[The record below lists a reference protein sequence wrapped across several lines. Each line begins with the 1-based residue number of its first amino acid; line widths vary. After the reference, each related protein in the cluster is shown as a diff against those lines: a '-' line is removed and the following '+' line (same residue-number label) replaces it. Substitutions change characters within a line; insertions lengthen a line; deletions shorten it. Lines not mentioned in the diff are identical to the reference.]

1 MKSNLNRKFAVGFI
15 SAALVALSLAV
26 VPTAARAADPVCV
39 TAGGIKSC
47 QGVTSDGAKYLLQAP
62 LNFNGTAFL
71 YSKGYRYPISIPGV
85 WDVAASSLA
94 EQVPGKNAA
103 DKTAIATYLLS
114 KGYGIFSSAYTK
126 TGWNADVA
134 IKTNVELVAVWK
146 KEFTSTKKIV
156 AWGESQGGFITQAL
170 AENYPDLVDAAVPLC
185 MVGGSVEAAMKMAG
199 DALWGM
205 KVFFD
210 PTIKGGGYSAGV
222 PGVVEQLTDISKIA
236 AALTSLSQSVATGA
250 WPATATLVPA
260 ELKAAIPSR
269 SAVTLVGQMA
279 GLPSISKNIDG
290 VSGPGDA
297 ASLPVAQFI
306 AGAAPAIAT
315 LQNLQDAAILGV
327 LLIADLEGINGGKV
341 YDNSKSDYE
350 AQLGDGKFIFSSAL
364 SGFDATDKLLTFLKA
379 APRATAD
386 AAALTKLR
394 AMLAHKGEVK
404 VPTIA
409 MTAPYESTTPGG
421 HVQWLINA
429 NRENMAKAKE
439 AAVAAIR
446 KGEAAPSLRNKLM
459 VIWNFPPER
468 YTTFTATGLPDTSK
482 PAANGTTHCNYTV
495 KQYTAMAEI
504 GALAANAGKV
514 PNTAQVAVLMRKAG
528 GLSFDRDFEAPLLK
542 FYETVEE

>member
-1 MKSNLNRKFAVGFI
+1 MKSTINRKFAVGFI

-71 YSKGYRYPISIPGV
+71 YSKGYRPLFSIPGRS
-85 WDVAASSLA
+85 DVAQSLLT
-94 EQVPGKNAA
+94 EQVPGKSAA

-114 KGYGIFSSAYTK
+114 KGYGIFSSAYTRA
-126 TGWNADVA
+126 GWNADVA
-134 IKTNVELVAVWK
+134 IKTNVELVGVWK
-146 KEFTSTKKIV
+146 KEFASTKKIV
-156 AWGESQGGFITQAL
+156 AWGESGGGFITQAL
-170 AENYPDLVDAAVPLC
+170 AENYPDLIDAAVPVC
-185 MVGGSVEAAMKMAG
+185 MVGGSIEAAIKMAG
-199 DALWGM
+199 DALWGIKM
-205 KVFFD
+205 FFD
-210 PTIKGGGYSAGV
+210 PTIKGGGYSAGAA
-222 PGVVEQLTDISKIA
+222 GVVEQLTDLAKIG
-236 AALTSLSQSVATGA
+236 AALTTLSGAVSTGA
-250 WPATATLVPA
+250 WPATATAVPA
-260 ELKAAIPSR
+260 AIKTAIPSR
-269 SAVTLVGQMA
+269 SAVTLIGQMA
-279 GLPSISKNIDG
+279 GLPSISSHIDG

-306 AGAAPAIAT
+306 AAGAPAIAT
-315 LQNLQDAAILGV
+315 LQNLGDAAALGV
-327 LLIADLEGINGGKV
+327 LLMADIEATAGGRV
-341 YDNSKSDYE
+341 YDNTKADYE
-350 AQLGDGKFIFSSAL
+350 AQLGDAKFIFSSAL
-364 SGFDATDKLLTFLKA
+364 SGFDATDALLAFLKA
-379 APRATAD
+379 APRVTAD
-386 AAALTKLR
+386 PAAVTKMR
-394 AMLAHKGEVK
+394 AMLSHKGVVN

-409 MTAPYESTTPGG
+409 MTAPFESTTPGG

-429 NRENMAKAKE
+429 NRENLVKAKE

-446 KGEAAPSLRNKLM
+446 KGEATPSLKNKLM
-459 VIWNFPPER
+459 VIWNFPPAR
-468 YTTFTATGLPDTSK
+468 YTTFTAAGLPDTSK

-542 FYETVEE
+542 FYDTVE